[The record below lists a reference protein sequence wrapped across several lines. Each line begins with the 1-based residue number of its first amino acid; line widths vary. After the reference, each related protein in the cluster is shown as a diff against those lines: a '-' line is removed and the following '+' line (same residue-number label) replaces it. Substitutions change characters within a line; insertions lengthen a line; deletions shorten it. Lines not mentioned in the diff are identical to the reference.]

1 MRTSPE
7 SSRFTPNRRVA
18 HRRQISP
25 DKSAS
30 VQVSSTELGWLVG
43 MSHRLFRG
51 LILPAGLE
59 EAKSVIRLTET
70 QSAPCQTVPEPLTE

>member
-1 MRTSPE
+1 
-7 SSRFTPNRRVA
+7 
-18 HRRQISP
+18 
-25 DKSAS
+25 
-30 VQVSSTELGWLVG
+30 